1 MRILNIGKRILRVLE
16 PAQRR
21 AALGLLPL
29 MVVRAVID
37 TVGVATVL
45 PFIAVVADPE
55 GALSNRYLGGLYR
68 ALGFQDVRSFLILL
82 GLGAFLVLLVSNSL
96 TVAVEFLLKRFAQRQ
111 SHLLQRRLMYLAL
124 ARPYEDFLGDHSAE
138 IGQNIL
144 GEVRQFIDGV
154 LSPYLQVVARFIATL
169 VLLGMLVAVDPLL
182 AVTTGVVLAGVYALI
197 FQLVRRVLNRIGKER
212 QVADKARFRTVAE
225 TYGGIKDVKVSGR
238 ERTFLERFALAARR
252 HAGLEVVLHVTRI
265 VPRSLL
271 EVVAFSGII
280 GIILYLLSTGRSTS
294 TVISIV
300 TLYAFACYRLIPAV
314 QLIYESVSQLKYSL
328 PSLELIERTF
338 AAAQGRQTSLE
349 TGTPLALESQVEM
362 RGVSYAYPNAEA
374 PSLHGVDLVIR
385 RGTAT
390 AIVGPTGSGKSTVL
404 DLLLGLL
411 RPAEGAVLVDG
422 EPLTPER
429 VRAWQAAIGY
439 VPQHVFLSDD
449 TVARNIAFG
458 VPEDEVDA
466 AAVERAARIAQIHDF
481 VAELPEGYETR
492 IGERGV
498 RLSGGQRQ
506 RLGIARALYK
516 DPPVLVLDEAT
527 SALDSVT
534 EEAVFASLAE
544 LAGLKTVVLVTH
556 RVSTVKGCDQV
567 VVLDGGR
574 VAGSGTYDELMR
586 TSAAFQA
593 LARSRGDAVAAGG

>member
-1 MRILNIGKRILRVLE
+1 M
-16 PAQRR
+16 
-21 AALGLLPL
+21 
-29 MVVRAVID
+29 
-37 TVGVATVL
+37 
-45 PFIAVVADPE
+45 
-55 GALSNRYLGGLYR
+55 
-68 ALGFQDVRSFLILL
+68 
-82 GLGAFLVLLVSNSL
+82 
-96 TVAVEFLLKRFAQRQ
+96 
-111 SHLLQRRLMYLAL
+111 
-124 ARPYEDFLGDHSAE
+124 
-138 IGQNIL
+138 
-144 GEVRQFIDGV
+144 
-154 LSPYLQVVARFIATL
+154 
-169 VLLGMLVAVDPLL
+169 
-182 AVTTGVVLAGVYALI
+182 
-197 FQLVRRVLNRIGKER
+197 
-212 QVADKARFRTVAE
+212 
-225 TYGGIKDVKVSGR
+225 
-238 ERTFLERFALAARR
+238 
-252 HAGLEVVLHVTRI
+252 
-265 VPRSLL
+265 
-271 EVVAFSGII
+271 
-280 GIILYLLSTGRSTS
+280 
-294 TVISIV
+294 
-300 TLYAFACYRLIPAV
+300 
-314 QLIYESVSQLKYSL
+314 
-328 PSLELIERTF
+328 
-338 AAAQGRQTSLE
+338 
-349 TGTPLALESQVEM
+349 
-362 RGVSYAYPNAEA
+362 
-374 PSLHGVDLVIR
+374 
-385 RGTAT
+385 
-390 AIVGPTGSGKSTVL
+390 L

>member
-1 MRILNIGKRILRVLE
+1 
-16 PAQRR
+16 
-21 AALGLLPL
+21 
-29 MVVRAVID
+29 
-37 TVGVATVL
+37 
-45 PFIAVVADPE
+45 
-55 GALSNRYLGGLYR
+55 
-68 ALGFQDVRSFLILL
+68 
-82 GLGAFLVLLVSNSL
+82 
-96 TVAVEFLLKRFAQRQ
+96 
-111 SHLLQRRLMYLAL
+111 
-124 ARPYEDFLGDHSAE
+124 
-138 IGQNIL
+138 
-144 GEVRQFIDGV
+144 
-154 LSPYLQVVARFIATL
+154 
-169 VLLGMLVAVDPLL
+169 
-182 AVTTGVVLAGVYALI
+182 
-197 FQLVRRVLNRIGKER
+197 
-212 QVADKARFRTVAE
+212 
-225 TYGGIKDVKVSGR
+225 
-238 ERTFLERFALAARR
+238 
-252 HAGLEVVLHVTRI
+252 
-265 VPRSLL
+265 
-271 EVVAFSGII
+271 
-280 GIILYLLSTGRSTS
+280 
-294 TVISIV
+294 
-300 TLYAFACYRLIPAV
+300 V

-338 AAAQGRQTSLE
+338 AAAQGRPTSLE

-506 RLGIARALYK
+506 RLGIARALYN

-556 RVSTVKGCDQV
+556 
-567 VVLDGGR
+567 
-574 VAGSGTYDELMR
+574 
-586 TSAAFQA
+586 
-593 LARSRGDAVAAGG
+593 

>member
-1 MRILNIGKRILRVLE
+1 MRILTIGKRILGVLE

-21 AALGLLPL
+21 AALALVPL
-29 MVVRAVID
+29 MVVRAAID

-68 ALGFQDVRSFLILL
+68 ALGLQDVSSFLIIL
-82 GLGAFLVLLVSNSL
+82 GLGAFLALLVSNGL
-96 TVAVEFLLKRFAQRQ
+96 TVAVEFLVKRYAQGQ

-182 AVTTGVVLAGVYALI
+182 AVTTGAVLAGVYVLI

-212 QVADKARFRTVAE
+212 QMADKARFRTVAE

-238 ERTFLERFALAARR
+238 ERTFLERFARAARR

-314 QLIYESVSQLKYSL
+314 QLIYESVSQLKYSM
-328 PSLELIERTF
+328 PSLDLIERTF
-338 AAAQGRQTSLE
+338 AAARGRQASLE
-349 TGTPLALESQVEM
+349 TGAPLPFASRVEM
-362 RGVSYAYPNAEA
+362 RGVSYAYPNAEE
-374 PSLHGVDLVIR
+374 PSLRGVDIVIE
-385 RGTAT
+385 RGTST
-390 AIVGPTGSGKSTVL
+390 AIVGPTGSGKSTAL

-411 RPAEGAVLVDG
+411 QPTEGAVLVDG
-422 EPLTPER
+422 EPLTPDR

-458 VPEDEVDA
+458 VPEDEVDR
-466 AAVERAARIAQIHDF
+466 AAVERAARIAQVHDL
-481 VAELPEGYETR
+481 VASLPEGYETR

-574 VAGSGTYDELMR
+574 VIAAGTYDELLR
-586 TSAAFQA
+586 TSPAFQA
-593 LARSRGDAVAAGG
+593 LARSRGDAVAAGA